1 MTHRIYKAICTVAV
15 VVFLCSLALIMEL
28 LYNYFSAVHL
38 KQMKE
43 LAGMTARGV
52 ELNGHTFFDDFS
64 FDGCRIN

>member
-43 LAGMTARGV
+43 LYVKNITHFIKRK
-52 ELNGHTFFDDFS
+52 
-64 FDGCRIN
+64 